1 MEESTTGGRYRS
13 RHGAL
18 IDAAFPVTQNEP
30 IALGNLDMY
39 TMDTYQ
45 PDQRWILIAGL
56 RATWN
61 TDPVNRHGFFARP
74 AGSFLD
80 MPHNIVQPLNQVT
93 RRMCVPCFP
102 PPRC

>member
-61 TDPVNRHGFFARP
+61 TDPVNRHGLLRTQRNR
-74 AGSFLD
+74 SWIC
-80 MPHNIVQPLNQVT
+80 HTISSS
-93 RRMCVPCFP
+93 R
-102 PPRC
+102 